1 MSQIDGVYKV
11 YWNDIHVA
19 DVRNPRWDDFPW
31 AVGDFTPANLT
42 EQLSEVLEWFG
53 NVAESDDDDDLPE
66 PPFQP
71 ELLDNWF
78 VETPEGERKDISVP
92 IVDKKSQTISWR

>member
-1 MSQIDGVYKV
+1 MSQTNDVYRV
-11 YWNDIHVA
+11 YWEDTRVG

-31 AVGDFTPANLT
+31 AVGNFTPANFT
-42 EQLSEVLEWFG
+42 AQLAEVLDWFG
-53 NVAESDDDDDLPE
+53 NVAESDDDELPE

-78 VETPEGERKDISVP
+78 LETPEGERKPISVP
-92 IVDKKSQTISWR
+92 IVDKKNETITWR